1 MAIRHGE
8 WKLQQWSKFCLRHV
22 WNLASLPDLTAP
34 IGRERSKTSDRDFLR
49 RTSLWCCFQEFSKTT
64 YSFFRIKEREDIEAS
79 KIRLVHYLWSD
90 NRQTWTKPT
99 KNKVSAYKTI
109 DFVFSPKNK
118 TAIHFNMVYKFL
130 ASFLQDSS

>member
-1 MAIRHGE
+1 MLFSRVFQNDLFFFSELKNEKILKQAKFASYITYEAI
-8 WKLQQWSKFCLRHV
+8 
-22 WNLASLPDLTAP
+22 T
-34 IGRERSKTSDRDFLR
+34 GR
-49 RTSLWCCFQEFSKTT
+49 
-64 YSFFRIKEREDIEAS
+64 RE
-79 KIRLVHYLWSD
+79 
-90 NRQTWTKPT
+90 QKPT